1 MELMCD
7 NNVFLDYVLDR
18 EPFAAA
24 AAELLAAA
32 AFGDVRLTITTAMTT
47 DLFYILNKAYGPK
60 EVQKRI
66 SDMLE
71 FIGLCG
77 VSSQTARKA
86 LEEQWNDFEDCL
98 VSCCAEE
105 IGADYIVTRNEKDF
119 AQSSVPA
126 VQPAFILN
134 ELRERGLSYDRVDL

>member
-60 EVQKRI
+60 RCV
-66 SDMLE
+66 
-71 FIGLCG
+71 
-77 VSSQTARKA
+77 
-86 LEEQWNDFEDCL
+86 
-98 VSCCAEE
+98 
-105 IGADYIVTRNEKDF
+105 
-119 AQSSVPA
+119 
-126 VQPAFILN
+126 
-134 ELRERGLSYDRVDL
+134 